1 MTWSCSWMEGD
12 GIGDAGLGWGQA
24 HGCERTIGLSPPCS
38 PGCHR
43 PGAAG
48 SRWWWP
54 GTWGCSCWAGAPSS
68 AARLPGALP
77 SWHPPGRAAGCAV
90 WWWHR
95 TRPTPQ
101 GSWDGGRGFTWV
113 RFQVNVGHLL
123 QESSAGNSSLLKFH
137 CPLSPVSFLWTE
149 HAAPL
154 LSPLR
159 PWLLL
164 LWTPSSVLSIPVP
177 TELVPWTP
185 VPE

>member
-12 GIGDAGLGWGQA
+12 GMGDAGLGWGQEELEEA
-24 HGCERTIGLSPPCS
+24 NGCVRTIGLSPPCS

-68 AARLPGALP
+68 AVRLPGALP
-77 SWHPPGRAAGCAV
+77 SWHPPGRAAGCAA

-101 GSWDGGRGFTWV
+101 GSWDGGRGFMW
-113 RFQVNVGHLL
+113 REQKSWFICLI
-123 QESSAGNSSLLKFH
+123 
-137 CPLSPVSFLWTE
+137 
-149 HAAPL
+149 
-154 LSPLR
+154 LR
-159 PWLLL
+159 EWRCILRERRCIFKQNALRGKKPH
-164 LWTPSSVLSIPVP
+164 
-177 TELVPWTP
+177 
-185 VPE
+185 